1 MIDYI
6 KGEIAELTPASVTL
20 ECNGIGY
27 FANISL
33 NTYSALNGEK
43 NAKLYIFESIRED
56 AHVLFGFADKHER
69 EIFLHLISV
78 SGVGP
83 ATGRMILSSL
93 SSRELEAVIASENA
107 TVLQSVKGIGAKTA
121 QRIILDLKDKI
132 KYTEEGG
139 TVKVPAAMFV
149 SGVGQEA
156 VSALVMLGFTKQAS
170 EKVVAKITKSSP
182 SLSVEAIIKEALKR
196 M

>member
-6 KGEIAELTPASVTL
+6 KGEIAELTPASVTI

-33 NTYSALNGEK
+33 NTYSALNDTK
-43 NAKLYIFESIRED
+43 SAKIYIFESIRED

-93 SSRELEAVIASENA
+93 NSKELEAVIASENTA
-107 TVLQSVKGIGAKTA
+107 VLQSVKGIGAKTA

-132 KYTEEGG
+132 KYTDDGS

-149 SGVGQEA
+149 SGVGVEA
-156 VSALVMLGFTKQAS
+156 VSALVMLGFSKPAS
-170 EKVVAKITKSSP
+170 EKVVAKIVKESP
-182 SLSVEAIIKEALKR
+182 SQSVESIIKEALKR

>member
-6 KGEIAELTPASVTL
+6 KGKIAELTPASVTI
-20 ECNGIGY
+20 ECNGVGY

-33 NTYSALNGEK
+33 NTYSALNNQES
-43 NAKLYIFESIRED
+43 AKLYIFESIRED

-69 EIFLHLISV
+69 EIFLHLITV

-83 ATGRMILSSL
+83 STGRMILSSL
-93 SSRELEAVIASENA
+93 SSRELESVIASENA

-121 QRIILDLKDKI
+121 QRIIIDLKDKI
-132 KYTEEGG
+132 KYTEDGS
-139 TVKVPAAMFV
+139 TVKISAAMFV
-149 SGVGQEA
+149 SGVGTEA
-156 VSALVMLGFTKQAS
+156 VSALVMLGFSKQAS
-170 EKVVAKITKSSP
+170 EKAVAKIVKESP

>member
-6 KGEIAELTPASVTL
+6 KGEITELTPTSVTV

-27 FANISL
+27 QANISL
-33 NTYSALNGEK
+33 NTYSALNGQ
-43 NAKLYIFESIRED
+43 ATTRLYIVESIRED
-56 AHVLFGFADKHER
+56 AHQLFGFADKHER

-83 ATGRMILSSL
+83 GTGRMILSSL
-93 SSRELEAVIASENA
+93 TSRELEAAIASENIA
-107 TVLQSVKGIGAKTA
+107 ILQSVKGIGAKTA
-121 QRIILDLKDKI
+121 QRIIIDLKDKI
-132 KYTEEGG
+132 KFTEESA
-139 TVKVPAAMFV
+139 TVKVPATPSSSEAA
-149 SGVGQEA
+149 QEA
-156 VSALVMLGFTKQAS
+156 VSALVMLGFAKQAS
-170 EKVVAKITKSSP
+170 EKAVSRIAKESP

>member
-33 NTYSALNGEK
+33 NTYSKLNGEK
-43 NAKLYIFESIRED
+43 SAKIYIYESIRED

-69 EIFLHLISV
+69 DIFLHLISV

-83 ATGRMILSSL
+83 STGRVILSSL
-93 SSRELEAVIASENA
+93 SSKELESVIATENVA
-107 TVLQSVKGIGAKTA
+107 VLQSVKGIGAKTA
-121 QRIILDLKDKI
+121 QRIIVDLRDKI
-132 KYTEEGG
+132 KLTGESATVVLPGG
-139 TVKVPAAMFV
+139 NISMH
-149 SGVGQEA
+149 GQEA
-156 VSALVMLGFTKQAS
+156 VSALVMLGFTQS
-170 EKVVAKITKSSP
+170 NSQKVVTKIAKESP

-196 M
+196 L

>member
-1 MIDYI
+1 MIDYL
-6 KGEIAELTPASVTL
+6 KGEITELTPASVTI
-20 ECNGIGY
+20 ECNGVGY

-33 NTYSALNGEK
+33 NTYSALSGQK
-43 NAKLYIFESIRED
+43 STKLFIHEAIRED
-56 AHVLFGFADKHER
+56 AYVLYGFADKHER

-83 ATGRMILSSL
+83 STGRMILSSL
-93 SSRELEAVIASENA
+93 NSRELESVIASENA

-121 QRIILDLKDKI
+121 QRIIIDLKDKI
-132 KYTEEGG
+132 KYTEDGS

-156 VSALVMLGFTKQAS
+156 ISALVMLGFSKQAS
-170 EKVVAKITKSSP
+170 EKAVAKIVKESP
-182 SLSVEAIIKEALKR
+182 SLPVESIIKEALKR